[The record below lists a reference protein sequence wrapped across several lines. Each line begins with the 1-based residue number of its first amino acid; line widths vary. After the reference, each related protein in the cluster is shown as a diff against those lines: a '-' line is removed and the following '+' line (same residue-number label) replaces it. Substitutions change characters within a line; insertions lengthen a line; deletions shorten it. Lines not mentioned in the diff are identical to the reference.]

1 VTPMPPSMPVAPG
14 SSISGGHN
22 SASSLPPVFLTA
34 TLAFTTMAGS
44 GKLKRSASSS
54 HPPRP
59 RTITDYWATPSSVPV
74 AGPSVAA
81 DASSSTPDP
90 VTTVVETTSL
100 SVAAATDLL
109 DAHAQDLQAALN
121 AYLEDISVADVE
133 PQETSAMMDT
143 QPPAQEASAETDAEP
158 VSQGTSTKTHA
169 EPLARGISAETHAEP
184 LARETSATTDMEP
197 QSTSL
202 TMTID

>member
-1 VTPMPPSMPVAPG
+1 VTPMLPSMPAAPG
-14 SSISGGHN
+14 SSIGGGRN
-22 SASSLPPVFLTA
+22 SASSLPPVSLTA

-59 RTITDYWATPSSVPV
+59 RTITNYWATPSSVP
-74 AGPSVAA
+74 AADPSVAA

-90 VTTVVETTSL
+90 VTAVVEL
-100 SVAAATDLL
+100 SVAAATDFL

-121 AYLEDISVADVE
+121 AYFEDVSVADVE
-133 PQETSAMMDT
+133 PQESSAMMDT

-158 VSQGTSTKTHA
+158 VAQGTSTKTHA
-169 EPLARGISAETHAEP
+169 EPLAREISAETHAEP
-184 LARETSATTDMEP
+184 PAREISATTDMEP
-197 QSTSL
+197 QGTSL